1 MLTME
6 TSSCEEVH
14 NVIW

>member
-1 MLTME
+1 ME